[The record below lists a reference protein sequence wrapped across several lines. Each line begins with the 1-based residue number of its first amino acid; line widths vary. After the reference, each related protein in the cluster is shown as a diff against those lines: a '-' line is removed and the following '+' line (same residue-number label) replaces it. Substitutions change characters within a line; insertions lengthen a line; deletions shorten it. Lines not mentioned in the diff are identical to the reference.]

1 MSVLATL
8 FFRLYPALLHLLKKQ
23 VLHTIASSTILLA
36 SRTGVSKITWL
47 SQSVAFSFFPM
58 KHLLIFLLLLLLLLF
73 VHKPDSRISHKA
85 GRGILAMLLP

>member
-58 KHLLIFLLLLLLLLF
+58 KHLLIFLLLLLLF

-85 GRGILAMLLP
+85 GRGILATLLP

>member
-58 KHLLIFLLLLLLLLF
+58 KHLLIFFF
-73 VHKPDSRISHKA
+73 VVVVICTQAR
-85 GRGILAMLLP
+85 

>member
-58 KHLLIFLLLLLLLLF
+58 KHLLIFLLLLLLF

>member
-58 KHLLIFLLLLLLLLF
+58 KHLLIFFLLLLLLF